1 MKLKIFKTAFLNF
14 FNLYP
19 AYKKIRFCEPKEIKS
34 EIRKVSMI
42 VESRLLGQEMPTKE
56 EVEYIKRFEK
66 KRKEGKIKLIPL
78 KEIE

>member
-1 MKLKIFKTAFLNF
+1 MRNEELKID
-14 FNLYP
+14 NLLH
-19 AYKKIRFCEPKEIKS
+19 ELKEIKS

-42 VESRLLGQEMPTKE
+42 IESRLLGQEVPTRE

-78 KEIE
+78 KEIEKEIE

>member
-1 MKLKIFKTAFLNF
+1 LLNE
-14 FNLYP
+14 
-19 AYKKIRFCEPKEIKS
+19 IKEIKS

-42 VESRLLGQEMPTKE
+42 VESRLLGHEIPTRE
-56 EVEYIKRFEK
+56 EIKSIKRSEK

>member
-1 MKLKIFKTAFLNF
+1 MKNEDLKNDNLLNE
-14 FNLYP
+14 L
-19 AYKKIRFCEPKEIKS
+19 KEIKS

-42 VESRLLGQEMPTKE
+42 VESRLLGQEIPTRE